1 MEAAFVLADRLE
13 VFNSPAR
20 VRVRVATAKTGDRVE
35 ILERSRDWVRVRLAD
50 EKVGWT
56 GAAGL
61 IDVETHNR
69 GRQLLAELQDE
80 LPQAA
85 GHLATVANLRL
96 EPSRDAPQLDQLSPN
111 QSLEVF
117 GRRIVERPPQPNAP
131 ASAPAL
137 REAWYLVR
145 AGSRAGWLLGR
156 FVSLDIPDAISMY
169 AQSANL
175 VAWLVLNTVEDD
187 GRQVPQYLAADR
199 SGSQEVD
206 FTRIR
211 VFTWWLARQHYATAY
226 VESNLNGFFPIR
238 VRKREGVP
246 HFRLRLEDRKGNRFQ
261 KVYAMHGTIVRPLGT
276 VKGWESED
284 LPDRPAARPSRAR

>member
-1 MEAAFVLADRLE
+1 LEAAFVLADRLE